1 MRVRL
6 GRESDHTSK
15 SISYSALEMS
25 DRSKMR
31 VPEPVRIGLGLF
43 VALIAVLTILGTFVY
58 SMKSLMEDCGELS
71 CIKIDGK
78 FMSKFEYQHKEALRR
93 ERLCGPVTVSGGDS
107 NQNHALN
114 AEGLPD
120 TKGNLQSTV
129 GAGKGNDETVRGKVA
144 KPRVWNTHGPGWD
157 LHVQLTSWPAE
168 RTVSNLDWA
177 MRWEKATKCLSVQEA
192 DNPDMFEMDEI
203 ALQAFWERVFACY
216 LPYAHGG

>member
-1 MRVRL
+1 
-6 GRESDHTSK
+6 
-15 SISYSALEMS
+15 MS
-25 DRSKMR
+25 DESKTRSSD
-31 VPEPVRIGLGLF
+31 PGPGRIILGLF
-43 VALIAVLTILGTFVY
+43 ASMIAFLTIFGSFIHA
-58 SMKSLMEDCGELS
+58 MGSLDNCGALS
-71 CIKIDGK
+71 CLKIDGK
-78 FMSKFEYQHKEALRR
+78 FISKFEYQHKEALRR
-93 ERLCGPVTVSGGDS
+93 ERPCGPVTVSGGDS
-107 NQNHALN
+107 NQHHALN

-120 TKGNLQSTV
+120 TKGNLQFTV
-129 GAGKGNDETVRGKVA
+129 GADKENDETVRGKVD
-144 KPRVWNTHGPGWD
+144 KPRVWTTHGPGWD

>member
-15 SISYSALEMS
+15 SISYPALEMS

-93 ERLCGPVTVSGGDS
+93 ERYVLIYG
-107 NQNHALN
+107 
-114 AEGLPD
+114 
-120 TKGNLQSTV
+120 
-129 GAGKGNDETVRGKVA
+129 
-144 KPRVWNTHGPGWD
+144 
-157 LHVQLTSWPAE
+157 
-168 RTVSNLDWA
+168 
-177 MRWEKATKCLSVQEA
+177 
-192 DNPDMFEMDEI
+192 
-203 ALQAFWERVFACY
+203 
-216 LPYAHGG
+216 